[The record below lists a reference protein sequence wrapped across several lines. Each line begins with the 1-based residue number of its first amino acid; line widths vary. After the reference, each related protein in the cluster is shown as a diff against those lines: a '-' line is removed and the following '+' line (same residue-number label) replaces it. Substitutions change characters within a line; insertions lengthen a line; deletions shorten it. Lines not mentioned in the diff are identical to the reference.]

1 MTDWIIVIFAKTEK
15 EGDYITDEWILRIT
29 KLIFQMD
36 AFVFLVVRCFE
47 LFDTNQRNVNFVC
60 MSLLVMVLIVSSIL
74 I

>member
-1 MTDWIIVIFAKTEK
+1 MTDWIIVIFAKAEK
-15 EGDYITDEWILRIT
+15 GDYIADEWILRIT